1 MEEQQDQLASL
12 HRHARQAQASP
23 VQAAPGDGDRD
34 RPASRN
40 NRPTSGDHAPPAVG
54 PHSAAPLPRSANA
67 SPPHAPPPARAPH
80 VRRGGRRGARAAR
93 APGGRRGALGQRGGA
108 AGGGERHALPGGRRP
123 GLCVARARSCPRSCP
138 RSWSRCC
145 PRLHP
150 RRAPPLGAAAASAR
164 GGGPPAVRPR
174 RARAQRRG
182 LECSRLLARPRGG
195 GVPWHRRRRPASG
208 MGPTAPAPHCRSVTL
223 ATAPA
228 EAADTLAPG
237 CMSRRRCATRPRTA
251 SKCLCRNVP
260 SLAPPGLAPPRP
272 RAPTSRRSHARRRSA
287 VVCGAGARAQH
298 PLSRDSCLPAV
309 LLLSACL
316 DNYEGL
322 PCRLAFRLFS

>member
-195 GVPWHRRRRPASG
+195 GCRGIAAGVRPLAWARQPRRPTAAPLRSRRLRRRRRIPWRPGA
-208 MGPTAPAPHCRSVTL
+208 CRGG
-223 ATAPA
+223 
-228 EAADTLAPG
+228 AAQRARGRL
-237 CMSRRRCATRPRTA
+237 
-251 SKCLCRNVP
+251 RNVSAGTCPP
-260 SLAPPGLAPPRP
+260 SRHLVSRP
-272 RAPTSRRSHARRRSA
+272 RAPAPPLRGDLTQDAEVPSCVVRAPVRSIH
-287 VVCGAGARAQH
+287 CH
-298 PLSRDSCLPAV
+298 
-309 LLLSACL
+309 
-316 DNYEGL
+316 ET
-322 PCRLAFRLFS
+322 LAFPLFCC